1 MLRDAVTDKKS
12 NNKTSNSLC
21 AARLYF
27 TMNPRPAFT
36 HGIEIKTTL
45 LANKS
50 QFIRAERASGMRRGG
65 ECWRGI
71 ALWCRPCRGFN
82 LF

>member
-1 MLRDAVTDKKS
+1 MDAKRTSATMLRDAVYVKKS

-27 TMNPRPAFT
+27 TMNPSALARPAFT

-45 LANKS
+45 LAANKS
-50 QFIRAERASGMRRGG
+50 QFIRAERARV
-65 ECWRGI
+65 
-71 ALWCRPCRGFN
+71 A
-82 LF
+82 